1 MFSGFQECVLSA
13 RQASARGGGCF
24 STTGNCCF
32 LFAGAQLASCAG
44 PVPRDLRVHLAEPR
58 ADHGWTSERG
68 RGKALTRLSLATRC
82 RVSSRS
88 LGAAACLAQKGL
100 EAPVTLPGVCV
111 VCVFLKLLWSL
122 YLAQSFFHVFPN

>member
-1 MFSGFQECVLSA
+1 MYFKC
-13 RQASARGGGCF
+13 QAGPRTIGS
-24 STTGNCCF
+24 CCF
-32 LFAGAQLASCAG
+32 LFAGAQLASSGG
-44 PVPRDLRVHLAEPR
+44 PVPRDLHMPLAEPR
-58 ADHGWTSERG
+58 ADHGRTSERSS
-68 RGKALTRLSLATRC
+68 GKGPTRLSLATRC